1 MDLKFTDEH
10 KLAER
15 YFDERKNIFITG
27 QAGTG
32 KTTLINHLLKKRKH
46 ILICA
51 TTGVASLLYENGATI
66 HSALKIP
73 INFPSKEELTK
84 YYASL
89 RSKKSR
95 FNPKYAWIYNVEKI
109 DTILI
114 EEISMC
120 SAYLLECIEIALK
133 TLRNNTKPLGGVQ
146 FVGVGDFLQLEPVY
160 DTKQVFFDRKTKT
173 QRGPPTTQG
182 EMAFTSETWHMLN
195 IHTVFLTQIFR
206 QKDIQFQSLLY
217 KIRMNHPLEQS
228 EKAMIMSRN
237 NIPKPEMSDACIF
250 IMHERKQVRDFNI
263 KQQSLLGDDVKSV
276 TYNFPHAMSCNAD
289 EDEYTN
295 LLKQTRDALQ
305 LNYDQTTYTFKT
317 GDKIM
322 IIRNNEYSNLEN
334 SDQITK
340 LVNGDIGFITGFTS
354 SDYPIVK
361 IIRNNCLYAEVTIS
375 PVEYKRTRI
384 EHDEE
389 VILASISIVPI
400 ILAWAITVHKCQGI
414 TIHDLPVVINCKNLN
429 WVPNAFYV
437 AFTRAVSI
445 DQVFLENY
453 NGYKQSKMGIQ
464 FYNQSHS
471 HKRKHDK
478 IEN

>member
-32 KTTLINHLLKKRKH
+32 KTTLINYLLSKRSNV
-46 ILICA
+46 LICA
-51 TTGVASLLYENGATI
+51 TTGVASLLYENGSTI

-84 YYASL
+84 YYTSL
-89 RSKKSR
+89 RNKKSK
-95 FNPKYAWIYNVEKI
+95 FNPKYTWIYNIEKI

-120 SAYLLECIEIALK
+120 SAYLLECIDIALK
-133 TLRNNTKPLGGVQ
+133 VLRNKHRPFGGVQ

-160 DTKQVFFDRKTKT
+160 DTKQVFFDRKTNT
-173 QRGPPTTQG
+173 QRGPPSSQG
-182 EMAFTSETWHMLN
+182 EMAFTSQTWQDLN

-206 QKDIQFQSLLY
+206 QKDIQFQALLH
-217 KIRMNHPLEQS
+217 KIRMNQPLEQIERS
-228 EKAMIMSRN
+228 MITSRN
-237 NIPKPEMSDACIF
+237 NISKPEMSDACIF
-250 IMHERKQVRDFNI
+250 IMHERRQVRDFNI
-263 KQQSLLGDDVKSV
+263 KQQSLLGEDTKTV
-276 TYNFPHAMSCNAD
+276 TYNFPHTITCNDD
-289 EDEYTN
+289 EDEYNN
-295 LLKQTRDALQ
+295 LIKQTRDALQ
-305 LNYDQTTYTFKT
+305 LNYDQTNYKFKV

-322 IIRNNEYSNLEN
+322 IIRNNEYPNLDNPETK
-334 SDQITK
+334 TK
-340 LVNGDIGFITGFTS
+340 LVNGDIGFITGFTA
-354 SDYPIVK
+354 SDYPTVK
-361 IIRNNCLYAEVTIS
+361 IIRNNCLYSEVTIS
-375 PVEYKRTRI
+375 PIEYKRTRI
-384 EHDEE
+384 DHDEE
-389 VILASISIVPI
+389 IILASIHIIPL

-414 TIHDLPVVINCKNLN
+414 TIHDLPVIINCKNLN

-453 NGYKQSKMGIQ
+453 GGYKQSQMGIQ
-464 FYNQSHS
+464 FYKQNN
-471 HKRKHDK
+471 KRKRE
-478 IEN
+478 IE